1 MRSTI
6 LAISLAFSSAV
17 SAQTITIPADGS
29 LFCEN
34 TEHMMKIV
42 MAALVG
48 QKPDKFDSCIVL
60 RGGTKIAASKVE
72 KMASGAFDLGV
83 GTVLDGTLAGK
94 TGAFLMVA
102 AASEKPVERPTSWG
116 RTFKRISPNEVRN
129 APTKWEGRDIEFRNV
144 NVYWVD
150 DNDVRFVTDHRVTLF
165 ARDVRGAHGD
175 REFLKANCETEDEAL
190 SRKCLVTVRFKYDE
204 HDVDQPTGI
213 VKRTVL
219 RSADVEVERIQQR
232 RR

>member
-1 MRSTI
+1 MRLKITALLIAAST
-6 LAISLAFSSAV
+6 SV
-17 SAQTITIPADGS
+17 SAQTVTIPASGS
-29 LFCEN
+29 LFCEDPKI
-34 TEHMMKIV
+34 MLQIV
-42 MAALVG
+42 MATLMGA
-48 QKPDKFDSCIVL
+48 KPDNFESCFTL
-60 RGGTKIAASKVE
+60 KGGTQIAAD
-72 KMASGAFDLGV
+72 KMEQMSDSVRLGIGKISDGPSAGKSGAFI
-83 GTVLDGTLAGK
+83 
-94 TGAFLMVA
+94 MV
-102 AASEKPVERPTSWG
+102 SETQAKPVEKPTSWG

-150 DNDVRFVTDHRVTLF
+150 DNDVRFVTEARVTLF
-165 ARDVRGAHGD
+165 AKEVRGANAD
-175 REFLKANCETEDEAL
+175 REFLRANCETEDEAL

-219 RSADVEVERIQQR
+219 RSADVEVERIPQR